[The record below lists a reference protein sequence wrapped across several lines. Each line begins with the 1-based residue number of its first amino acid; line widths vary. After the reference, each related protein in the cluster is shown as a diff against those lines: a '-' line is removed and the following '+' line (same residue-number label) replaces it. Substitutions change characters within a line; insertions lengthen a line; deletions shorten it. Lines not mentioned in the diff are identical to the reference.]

1 MNTKQRESIMLRAI
15 QRFGVNGQ
23 MMKAAEE
30 AGELVQAIV
39 KHLLAPSAETRL
51 ALLDECADA
60 AIMLE
65 QIKLMSPY
73 VAANLDGRIEHKLE
87 RLDELTMHA
96 EER

>member
-1 MNTKQRESIMLRAI
+1 MNIKQRESIMLRAI

-39 KHLLAPSAETRL
+39 KHLLAPTDTTRL

-65 QIKLMSPY
+65 EIKLMSPY
-73 VAANLDGRIEHKLE
+73 VAANLEARIEYKLE
-87 RLDELTMHA
+87 RLDELTMHV